1 VYKFI
6 KLFCTFSI
14 FYSAFELFALAH
26 HPLAGKQMVSFND
39 GFLLGIAHPLIGFN
53 HLFFILGV
61 GIICFLTKKIVNSP
75 LFFVLSMSG
84 GLSLIIMGYQLPE
97 VELVISFS
105 LLLAG
110 VAIFSSKKRTLI
122 I

>member
-1 VYKFI
+1 
-6 KLFCTFSI
+6 
-14 FYSAFELFALAH
+14 
-26 HPLAGKQMVSFND
+26 MVSFND
-39 GFLLGIAHPLIGFN
+39 GFFSGTVNLLIRFD

-61 GIICFLTKKIVNSP
+61 GIICFLTKKIIAGP
-75 LFFVLSMSG
+75 LFLVLGMSG
-84 GLSLIIMGYQLPE
+84 GLFLIIMGYQLPE